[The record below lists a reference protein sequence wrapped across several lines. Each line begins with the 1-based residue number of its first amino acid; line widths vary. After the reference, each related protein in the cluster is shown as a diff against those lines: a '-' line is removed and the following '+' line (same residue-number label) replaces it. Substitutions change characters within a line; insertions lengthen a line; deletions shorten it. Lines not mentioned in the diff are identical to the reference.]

1 LVIDRSAVASTIEV
15 TAVEL
20 LLAGFGSA
28 DDVVTVAVLLLG
40 PIGAAT
46 ATCTT
51 MENVA
56 DVPAVSVAIEQET
69 APVPPTEGFVQMN
82 AGPVNCDSETNV
94 VFGGSVSAIVT
105 LAASDGPL
113 FVTLML

>member
-1 LVIDRSAVASTIEV
+1 LVIDRSAVASAIAV

-20 LLAGFGSA
+20 LLPGVGSEV
-28 DDVVTVAVLLLG
+28 DDDTVAVLLLG
-40 PIGAAT
+40 PTGAAG
-46 ATCTT
+46 AICTT

-56 DVPAVSVAIEQET
+56 DVPAVSVAMEHET
-69 APVPPTEGFVQMN
+69 VPVPPDGGLMQVK

-94 VFGGSVSAIVT
+94 VFGGSVSDIVT
-105 LAASDGPL
+105 LAASEGPL